1 MRRNFVFIL
10 LIFSLTF
17 KLFGSEFS
25 FNADLKCKSEDNRF
39 DISSN
44 LARFSLTSDEKLRIG
59 KNLATAGVICVS
71 VSGVTLVSGIVLLAC
86 GGYSIYL
93 QDTEYNKI
101 KDEYISGEIT
111 YEEKRDRVIANSN
124 YWWPIY
130 TGLFIGGALSLLV
143 FFATAGAGI
152 PLTAVGFSLIK
163 RYSKKAV
170 RESIV
175 LDYRVDRFNLYYKIM
190 LWEQVKYKINYKK
203 NKTKD

>member
-1 MRRNFVFIL
+1 MKRNFVFML

-17 KLFGSEFS
+17 KLFGSEFA
-25 FNADLKCKSEDNRF
+25 FNADLKCKLEDNRF

-44 LARFSLTSDEKLRIG
+44 ISKLALSSNEKLRIG
-59 KNLATAGVICVS
+59 KNLGTAGIICLS

-93 QDTEYNKI
+93 QDTEYEKI
-101 KDEYISGEIT
+101 KEEYNSGEIT
-111 YEEKRDRVIANSN
+111 YEEKKDKISDNSN

-130 TGLFIGGALSLLV
+130 TGFFIGGGLSMLV

-175 LDYRVDRFNLYYKIM
+175 LDYRIDRLNVYYKIM
-190 LWEQVKYKINYKK
+190 L
-203 NKTKD
+203 